1 VKYVPDLWINLFSL
15 AKPLKNGCKLGND
28 GIYITISKNDTTI
41 KFDKI
46 FKTKTGY
53 VRAVEIAPLPLQ
65 DQANITLDKGKTV
78 KSITLHDILGHV
90 GEYASRLTANYYNWK
105 IQGKLSCCES

>member
-1 VKYVPDLWINLFSL
+1 MDASLETMEFISLYQKTIQQLNL
-15 AKPLKNGCKLGND
+15 
-28 GIYITISKNDTTI
+28 
-41 KFDKI
+41 
-46 FKTKTGY
+46 TGY
-53 VRAVEIAPLPLQ
+53 VKAVEIAPLPLQ